1 MRECLNEFLDDEV
14 TTIIVGGGSWEVVLS
29 DGGIVLR
36 PWRREDAQFLAGASA
51 DPAIRQYNGNH
62 DRHGRPD
69 PALSTVQ
76 AEATIAEFDQ
86 ALVSFASSGMPKGV
100 AFVIEEAGSGRP
112 VGCCGVDD
120 WTGEDVAQIGYW
132 LVADGRGQ
140 GYATRAVVLLTAWLF
155 GLGAARVFLT
165 VVAGN
170 EGSAAVA
177 SRAGFVHEGTMR
189 SHAVW
194 EGQRQDVMW
203 FAALPS
209 EWPRRRGQCSS
220 DCC

>member
-1 MRECLNEFLDDEV
+1 M
-14 TTIIVGGGSWEVVLS
+14 TTNSAGGGPSELVLS
-29 DGGIVLR
+29 DDRVALR
-36 PWRREDAQFLAGASA
+36 PWRREDARFLADASA
-51 DPAIRQYNGNH
+51 DPAIRQYNGHH
-62 DRHGRPD
+62 DRHGD
-69 PALSTVQ
+69 PGPIPSVLQ
-76 AEATIAEFDQ
+76 AQTMIEEFEQCLD
-86 ALVSFASSGMPKGV
+86 AFLTSGTPAGV
-100 AFVIEEAGSGRP
+100 AFVIEDAHSGQP

-132 LVADGRGQ
+132 LVAAGRGH

-170 EGSAAVA
+170 DDSAAVA
-177 SRAGFVHEGTMR
+177 RRAGFDYEGTMR

-194 EGQRQDVMW
+194 RGRRQDVLW

-209 EWPRRRGQCSS
+209 EWPFRPLG
-220 DCC
+220 

>member
-1 MRECLNEFLDDEV
+1 MGSLDDRV
-14 TTIIVGGGSWEVVLS
+14 TTHSVGGGPSDVVLS
-29 DGGIVLR
+29 DGRIVLR
-36 PWRREDAQFLAGASA
+36 PWRREDAQFLADASA

-62 DRHGRPD
+62 DRHGQPD
-69 PALSTVQ
+69 PVPSTAQ
-76 AEATIAEFDQ
+76 AQATIADFDH
-86 ALVSFASSGMPKGV
+86 ALVSFATSGIPKGV
-100 AFVIEEAGSGRP
+100 AFVIEDVESGRP

-132 LVADGRGQ
+132 LVPDGRGH

-194 EGQRQDVMW
+194 QGQRQDVMW

-209 EWPRRRGQCSS
+209 EWPRRPSS
-220 DCC
+220 

>member
-1 MRECLNEFLDDEV
+1 MCLNGFPDDRVTNGAGSSPLD
-14 TTIIVGGGSWEVVLS
+14 VVLF
-29 DGGIVLR
+29 DGRILLR
-36 PWRREDAQFLAGASA
+36 PWTREDAQFLADASA

-62 DRHGRPD
+62 DRHGQPD
-69 PALSTVQ
+69 PVPSTSQ
-76 AEATIAEFDQ
+76 AQMMIADFEQ
-86 ALVSFASSGMPKGV
+86 NLVSFATGGTPGGV
-100 AFVIEEAGSGRP
+100 AFVIEDVESGQP

-132 LVADGRGQ
+132 LVAGGRGR
-140 GYATRAVVLLTAWLF
+140 GNATRAVVLLTAWLF

-170 EGSAAVA
+170 EGSVAVA
-177 SRAGFVHEGTMR
+177 LRAGFVYEGTMR

-194 EGQRQDVMW
+194 QGQRRDVMW

-209 EWPRRRGQCSS
+209 EWPRRSS
-220 DCC
+220 S

>member
-1 MRECLNEFLDDEV
+1 MGFPDDQA
-14 TTIIVGGGSWEVVLS
+14 TSGAGGRPSDVVLS
-29 DGGIVLR
+29 DGRILLR
-36 PWRREDAQFLAGASA
+36 PWTGDDARFLADASA
-51 DPAIRQYNGNH
+51 DPAIRQYNGSH
-62 DRHGRPD
+62 DRLGRPD
-69 PALSTVQ
+69 PVPSIAQ
-76 AEATIAEFDQ
+76 AQTMIAEFEHKW
-86 ALVSFASSGMPKGV
+86 LSFAASGVPRGV
-100 AFVIEEAGSGRP
+100 AFVIEDAESGQP

-132 LVADGRGQ
+132 LAPEGRGR

-177 SRAGFVHEGTMR
+177 VRAGYVLEGTMR

-194 EGQRQDVMW
+194 QGQRQDVMW

-209 EWPRRRGQCSS
+209 EWPRRSS
-220 DCC
+220 S

>member
-1 MRECLNEFLDDEV
+1 VCLHGALDDRV
-14 TTIIVGGGSWEVVLS
+14 TTNGAGGNPSDVVLS
-29 DGGIVLR
+29 DGRIVLR
-36 PWRREDAQFLAGASA
+36 PWTREDARFLADASA

-62 DRHGRPD
+62 DRHGQPD
-69 PALSTVQ
+69 PVPSTAQ
-76 AEATIAEFDQ
+76 AQTRIAEFEQ
-86 ALVSFASSGMPKGV
+86 NLGAFVTSGTPVGV
-100 AFVIEEAGSGRP
+100 TFVIEDAESGQP

-132 LVADGRGQ
+132 LVAGGRGH
-140 GYATRAVVLLTAWLF
+140 GYATRAVLLLTAWLF

-170 EGSAAVA
+170 EDSAAVA
-177 SRAGFVHEGTMR
+177 LRAGFVYEGTMR

-194 EGQRQDVMW
+194 QGQRRDVMW

-209 EWPRRRGQCSS
+209 EWPRRSPS
-220 DCC
+220 